1 MKLSKSTR
9 PAVWFAPK
17 ALGNRALPPEQQLRV
32 QIEPLSVHELNKLRA
47 PVIRRM
53 TERDVSPEEMGPE
66 LRDAVITARVQGVQG
81 LEDDE
86 GPVTTAVRLVAAV
99 NASNDAE
106 AGEILD
112 EIYNAVMKASV
123 LREGAVG
130 N

>member
-1 MKLSKSTR
+1 MKLSKSSR

-17 ALGNRALPPEQQLRV
+17 ALGNRALPAEQQLRV

-53 TERDVSPEEMGPE
+53 TERDVAPEEMGPE
-66 LRDAVITARVQGVQG
+66 LRDAVIRARVLSVRG
-81 LEDDE
+81 LEDDD
-86 GPVTTAVRLVAAV
+86 GPVATSERLLASV
-99 NASNDAE
+99 NAANDAE

-112 EIYNAVMKASV
+112 EIYNAAMKGSV
-123 LREGAVG
+123 LAEGAVG